1 LFSGIV
7 SDDGSTLVL
16 ALNVTVSG
24 AGQLEGFTVTF
35 GFTVYDESIVFNI
48 LDNGLK
54 QLSIKDENK
63 S

>member
-7 SDDGSTLVL
+7 SDDGSILVL

-24 AGQLEGFTVTF
+24 AGQLDGFTVAF

-48 LDNGLK
+48 VDNGLK
-54 QLSIKDENK
+54 QLSIKDENM